1 MFQGAGHR
9 VERLVR
15 HSVGPLSLNGLPVG
29 GVREL
34 HGAELREFKA
44 GLGTQQ

>member
-1 MFQGAGHR
+1 
-9 VERLVR
+9 
-15 HSVGPLSLNGLPVG
+15 LPVG